1 MHPRFSIVV
10 PFLNESRW
18 LPETLAA
25 LDRQVFPADEFEL
38 LFVDN
43 GSNDDSAAIVG
54 RHGRARLLD
63 EPRRDPYLARNRGI
77 EAARGEYVVFLDADC
92 PPAVDW
98 LDAFSRSIDDRPA
111 DILVGALLH
120 PDRSPLMLRCY
131 EHYYNRKLAWLFARG
146 KRRHYFGHAG
156 NMVVRREVF
165 HQVGLFAAMPIVGDT
180 EIIHRLFRHR
190 PDAVVRCVS
199 DARVVHAEVDS
210 VRAVLAKL
218 VDIGGYTQSL
228 VPVAAYRPVGLVD
241 KLGIAADVLR
251 HNRHGWIGPP
261 ALVAMLAMG
270 WAAYACGRLWGL
282 VRGGMSR

>member
-1 MHPRFSIVV
+1 MSPRFSIVV

-25 LDRQVFPADEFEL
+25 LDRQTCAAAEFEL

-43 GSNDDSAAIVG
+43 GSNDESAAIVG
-54 RHGRARLLD
+54 RHGRASLLH

-77 EAARGEYVVFLDADC
+77 QAARGEYVVFLDADC
-92 PPAVDW
+92 PPAQDW
-98 LDAFSRSIDDRPA
+98 LDAFSRSIDCGPA

-131 EHYYNRKLAWLFARG
+131 EDYYNRKLAWLFAHR
-146 KRRHYFGHAG
+146 KSRHYFGHAG
-156 NMVVRREVF
+156 NMVVRHDVF
-165 HQVGLFAAMPIVGDT
+165 QEIGFFEAMPIVGDT
-180 EIIHRLFRHR
+180 EILHRLLRHR

-199 DARVVHAEVDS
+199 DAQVVHAEVDS

-241 KLGIAADVLR
+241 KLRIAVDALR
-251 HNRHGWIGPP
+251 DNRHGWIGPP
-261 ALVAMLAMG
+261 ALVAMLAIG
-270 WAAYACGRLWGL
+270 WAAYACGRLRGL